1 MGEKRR
7 ANKDNPQENIEV
19 KKPYNP
25 AIIRL
30 FMYPGPESN
39 RHEQSSS
46 VFETDASTNSA
57 TGANWSAKVII
68 FVTPHYM
75 IFVFLK
81 VIYSG
86 I

>member
-1 MGEKRR
+1 MSVIYYKICQCPTYKQKFPAENSGEF
-7 ANKDNPQENIEV
+7 D
-19 KKPYNP
+19 
-25 AIIRL
+25 
-30 FMYPGPESN
+30 FWYPGPESN

-75 IFVFLK
+75 EIVFFIVK
-81 VIYSG
+81 
-86 I
+86 